1 MIIVIDPIGVCII
14 ALALYFGLRSIAD
27 AIRSINRD
35 RTVIVRHE
43 FPEDGDGTR

>member
-1 MIIVIDPIGVCII
+1 MAFKMAVIVI

-27 AIRSINRD
+27 AIRSISRD

-43 FPEDGDGTR
+43 FPEGDDGPR

>member
-1 MIIVIDPIGVCII
+1 MNHPIGVVII
-14 ALALYFGLRSIAD
+14 AFAIYYGLRSIAD
-27 AIRSINRD
+27 AIRSISRD